1 VFNLAESFARAAGLI
16 LFLLAWRIGL
26 ADRVA
31 RLALRNFSHLAFW
44 LAAIFFFA
52 EALMCASSL
61 PAAGTVGITKDG
73 ANLVCELTELLL
85 NAYSPFKLIDGEVV
99 YIHAGVNS

>member
-1 VFNLAESFARAAGLI
+1 MVP
-16 LFLLAWRIGL
+16 
-26 ADRVA
+26 
-31 RLALRNFSHLAFW
+31 
-44 LAAIFFFA
+44 
-52 EALMCASSL
+52 SSL